1 MTETRRVHTTA
12 ALHRLRVHQVT
23 AAEAAA
29 EAAEAAAVA
38 AEAAAVAAAADTA
51 EAAAVLAEAT
61 AEEEDNNH

>member
-1 MTETRRVHTTA
+1 MTETRRAHTTA

-29 EAAEAAAVA
+29 EAAEAAA
-38 AEAAAVAAAADTA
+38 AAADTA